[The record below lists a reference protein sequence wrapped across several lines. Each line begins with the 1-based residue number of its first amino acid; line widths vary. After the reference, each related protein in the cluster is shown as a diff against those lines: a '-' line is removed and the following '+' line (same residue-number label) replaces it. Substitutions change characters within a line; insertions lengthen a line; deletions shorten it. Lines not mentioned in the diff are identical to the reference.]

1 MENKAIKTNVKD
13 LAEALALEE
22 CKRVY
27 GDEDETLYI
36 NNYNEFRGYVM
47 RPAVKVT
54 FDKSYNK
61 YYDVIMKLI
70 NNNQNENKN

>member
-1 MENKAIKTNVKD
+1 MENKGIQTNVKD

-27 GDEDETLYI
+27 GDEYETLYK
-36 NNYNEFRGYVM
+36 NNYDQFTGYIM
-47 RPAVKVT
+47 RPTVKVT

-61 YYDVIMKLI
+61 YYDIIMELI
-70 NNNQNENKN
+70 NKKQNGNKN